1 MGAWSDLVVGAFFGH
16 WRMGELTLATH
27 LLDRIPTGSLL
38 LVDRLYEAML
48 DALAA
53 CELPRRRKGR
63 TCRREVRVKM
73 SKYKKKWKK
82 AA

>member
-1 MGAWSDLVVGAFFGH
+1 MAEAAEQKDIQPRRLSFTDCLAQIRVFMPIMAHVDASLVAG
-16 WRMGELTLATH
+16 
-27 LLDRIPTGSLL
+27 
-38 LVDRLYEAML
+38 LYEAML